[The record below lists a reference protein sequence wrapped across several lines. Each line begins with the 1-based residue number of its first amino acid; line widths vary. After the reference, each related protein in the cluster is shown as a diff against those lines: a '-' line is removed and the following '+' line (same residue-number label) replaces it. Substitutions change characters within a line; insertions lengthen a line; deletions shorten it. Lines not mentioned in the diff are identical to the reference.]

1 MRSVGNAP
9 APGAQN
15 LRIPIGELGFE
26 NIKTS
31 VNVVV
36 EPARDAFS
44 LVSRVT

>member
-15 LRIPIGELGFE
+15 LRIPIGNLGFE
-26 NIKTS
+26 NIKAS

-36 EPARDAFS
+36 EPAKDAFT